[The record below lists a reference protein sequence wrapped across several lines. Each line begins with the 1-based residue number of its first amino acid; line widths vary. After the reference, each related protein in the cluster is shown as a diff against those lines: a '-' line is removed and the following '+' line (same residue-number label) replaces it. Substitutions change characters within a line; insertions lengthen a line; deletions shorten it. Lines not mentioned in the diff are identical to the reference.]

1 MNLKGKTFTVV
12 QMVALICYYGFT
24 RWLPNNDTLIIG
36 KFCGK
41 LRAFNC
47 RFIFKKM
54 AKDAH
59 VWRKA
64 YFALGTNIEI
74 GSESSLG
81 INCVVPDDIKIGDN
95 VMMGPNCYI
104 FHANH
109 ETSDVSKP
117 MNQQGRGVHR
127 QTIIE
132 DDVWIGRNVTMTPG
146 RIIKKGSIIGACC
159 LLCRNFPEYSV
170 VGGVP
175 SVLIKSRLSERK

>member
-1 MNLKGKTFTVV
+1 MKLKGKIFTTR
-12 QMVALICYYGFT
+12 QMIALICYYGFT
-24 RWLPNNDTLIIG
+24 RWLPDNDTFIIG
-36 KFCGK
+36 GACGK
-41 LRAFNC
+41 LRALNC
-47 RFIFKKM
+47 RFIFKEM

-64 YFALGTNIEI
+64 YFALGTNIVI
-74 GSESSLG
+74 GSNSSLG
-81 INCVVPDDIKIGDN
+81 NNCVVPDDIIIGDN

-109 ETSDVSKP
+109 ETSDITIP
-117 MNQQGRGVHR
+117 MNKQGRAIHK

-146 RIIKKGSIIGACC
+146 RIIKKGTIIGACC

-170 VGGVP
+170 VGGNP
-175 SVLIKSRLSERK
+175 SVLIKSRK

>member
-1 MNLKGKTFTVV
+1 MKIRGKIVSIG
-12 QMVALICYYGFT
+12 QIIALSFYYGIT
-24 RWLPNNDTLIIG
+24 RWLPNNNVFLVGNI
-36 KFCGK
+36 CGK
-41 LRAFNC
+41 IRAFNC

-54 AKDAH
+54 AQDAH

-81 INCVVPDDIKIGDN
+81 TNCVVPDDIIIGNN

-109 ETSDVSKP
+109 KTDDISIP
-117 MNQQGRGVHR
+117 MNRQGRSLHKR
-127 QTIIE
+127 TIIE

-146 RIIKKGSIIGACC
+146 RVIKRGTIIGACC
-159 LLCRNFPEYSV
+159 LLCRNFPAYSV
-170 VGGVP
+170 IGGNP
-175 SVLIKSRLSERK
+175 SVLLKSRLKR